1 MRGGRYMDYKTKKFL
16 MNSAYRS
23 DDFIRT
29 NKEELE
35 QLNEIK
41 YLLKGMDYSKE
52 RVQETCKN
60 ASYTEVINQI
70 QDLEQEIIR
79 ETGEYLRHKKEIR
92 EIIENQVKNKNE
104 KLVLKLR
111 YVLFMKFEKIAE
123 IMDVDISTVYRL
135 RKKALKNIKL

>member
-1 MRGGRYMDYKTKKFL
+1 MDYKTKKFL

-41 YLLKGMDYSKE
+41 CLLKGMDYSKE
-52 RVQETCKN
+52 KVQESYKGGN
-60 ASYTEVINQI
+60 ASYTEVVNQI
-70 QDLEQEIIR
+70 HDLEQEIIR
-79 ETGEYLRHKKEIR
+79 ETGEYLKHKKEIR